1 MQRSEL
7 TANATLIRGGAGAQ
21 DPGTTG
27 RKFTTI
33 TGVTEENSE
42 RERFRRAHYYPV
54 SEALL
59 QGHSHPPRTG
69 EYHSARELRS
79 DMTKHTRP
87 KLPVHAKFG
96 YTTRPPVANMEYVR
110 ARLLPRKPSLPPCTR
125 RLCKISSVQD
135 FQLSSLG
142 GCAGLACAA
151 TDQRG

>member
-7 TANATLIRGGAGAQ
+7 TANATLIRCGAGAQ

-110 ARLLPRKPSLPPCTR
+110 ARILPRKPSLPPCTR
-125 RLCKISSVQD
+125 GGCARFPL
-135 FQLSSLG
+135 LSSLG

-151 TDQRG
+151 ADQRG